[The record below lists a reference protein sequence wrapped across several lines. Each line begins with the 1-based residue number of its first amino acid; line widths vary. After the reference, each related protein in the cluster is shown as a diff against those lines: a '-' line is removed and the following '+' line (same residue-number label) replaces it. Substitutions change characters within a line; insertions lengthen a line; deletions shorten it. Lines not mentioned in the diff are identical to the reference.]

1 MRKSGSTPARQAGS
15 AASAAH
21 RLSTLDRSFRIL
33 GGCLNLAVLALAVAR
48 LAGSLGPA
56 WHPALIAGSLL
67 AFAAATFAADLTSG
81 LLHWGFDTWF
91 STTRG
96 PFRRMVSIVREHHT
110 KPDEIFTFRF
120 ATDSGMLSWFAGSGA
135 FVLLVLSQTVAAG
148 HPVLVVSLCLAAVV
162 YSVDVSL
169 MFEYHKWGHRRR
181 RGPVPRFLQRCGLLL
196 SPDHHLRH
204 HRGAH
209 DSHYCLING
218 LADRTLGEWG
228 FFRGLERLITAVTG
242 VPARAEDHAILA
254 RLVR

>member
-1 MRKSGSTPARQAGS
+1 MRQSDSVSARQAGS

-21 RLSTLDRSFRIL
+21 RLSIIDRSFRVL
-33 GGCLNLAVLALAVAR
+33 GGCLNVAVLLLAAAQ
-48 LAGSLGPA
+48 LATHLGAA
-56 WHPALIAGSLL
+56 WHPALIVGCLL

-91 STTRG
+91 STTQG
-96 PFRRMVSIVREHHT
+96 PFRRMVSIVREHHV
-110 KPDEIFTFRF
+110 KPDEIFSFRF
-120 ATDSGMLSWFAGSGA
+120 ATDSGMLSWFGGSGA
-135 FVLLVLSQTVAAG
+135 FVLLLASRVVG
-148 HPVLVVSLCLAAVV
+148 DRPVVVVGLCLAAVV
-162 YSVDVSL
+162 YSIDVSL

-181 RGPVPRFLQRCGLLL
+181 RGPIPRLAQRCGLLL

-228 FFRGLERLITAVTG
+228 FFRGLERIITAVTG
-242 VPARAEDHAILA
+242 ARPRAEDHAALA

>member
-1 MRKSGSTPARQAGS
+1 MRHPDFASARHSGS
-15 AASAAH
+15 AASSAH
-21 RLSTLDRSFRIL
+21 RLSAIDRSFRIL
-33 GGCLNLAVLALAVAR
+33 GACLNVLVLTIAVTR
-48 LAGSLGPA
+48 LAGHLGAA
-56 WHPALIAGSLL
+56 WHPALAGGCLV
-67 AFAAATFAADLTSG
+67 AFLVATFAADLTSG
-81 LLHWGFDTWF
+81 LLHWAFDTWF

-96 PFRRMVSIVREHHT
+96 AFRRMVSIVREHHV
-110 KPDEIFTFRF
+110 KPDEIFSFRF
-120 ATDSGMLSWFAGSGA
+120 ATDSGMLSWFGGSGA
-135 FVLLVLSQTVAAG
+135 FVLLVVSRAAG
-148 HPVLVVSLCLAAVV
+148 DRPVVVVALCLAAVI

-181 RGPVPRFLQRCGLLL
+181 RGPVPRLLQRCGLLL

-218 LADRTLGEWG
+218 VADRTLGAWG

-242 VPARAEDHAILA
+242 AQPRAEDHAALA

>member
-1 MRKSGSTPARQAGS
+1 MRPPGFASADRAGS

-21 RLSTLDRSFRIL
+21 HLSIMDRSFRIL
-33 GGCLNLAVLALAVAR
+33 GGCLNVLVLSLAVIRFAEHL
-48 LAGSLGPA
+48 SQA
-56 WHPALIAGSLL
+56 WPPALISGCL
-67 AFAAATFAADLTSG
+67 AAFGVATFVADLTSG
-81 LLHWGFDTWF
+81 LLHWAFDTWF

-96 PFRRMVSIVREHHT
+96 AFRRMVSIVREHHV
-110 KPDEIFTFRF
+110 KPDEIFSFRF
-120 ATDSGMLSWFAGSGA
+120 ATDSGMLSWFGGSGA
-135 FVLLVLSQTVAAG
+135 FVLLMASWAAG
-148 HPVLVVSLCLAAVV
+148 DWPVVVASLCLAAVV

-181 RGPVPRFLQRCGLLL
+181 RGRLARAAQRCGLLL

-218 LADRTLGEWG
+218 MADRTLGELG
-228 FFRGLERLITAVTG
+228 FFRGLERVITAVTG
-242 VPARAEDHAILA
+242 AEPRAEDHAALA

>member
-1 MRKSGSTPARQAGS
+1 MRHPGNAPARPAGS

-21 RLSTLDRSFRIL
+21 RLSGVDRAFRIL
-33 GGCLNLAVLALAVAR
+33 GGCLNAAVLLLAAGR
-48 LAGSLGPA
+48 LVTHLSRA
-56 WHPALIAGSLL
+56 WHPVLIGSCLV
-67 AFAAATFAADLTSG
+67 AFAVATFAADLTSG
-81 LLHWGFDTWF
+81 LLHWAFDTWF

-96 PFRRMVSIVREHHT
+96 AFRRMVSIVREHHV

-120 ATDSGMLSWFAGSGA
+120 ATDSWMLSWFGGSGA
-135 FVLLVLSQTVAAG
+135 FVLLALSWAVTG
-148 HPVLVVSLCLAAVV
+148 SPVLVVGLCLAAVV
-162 YSVDVSL
+162 YSLDVSL

-181 RGPVPRFLQRCGLLL
+181 RGRVPRLAQRCGLLL

-218 LADRTLGEWG
+218 LADRTLGQWG

-242 VPARAEDHAILA
+242 VRPRAEDHAMLA

>member
-1 MRKSGSTPARQAGS
+1 MRHPGSAPVRQSGS

-21 RLSTLDRSFRIL
+21 RLSVLDRAFRIL
-33 GGCLNLAVLALAVAR
+33 GGCLNAGVLFLAVAR
-48 LAGSLGPA
+48 LVTHLGHA
-56 WHPALIAGSLL
+56 WHPALIGGCLL
-67 AFAAATFAADLTSG
+67 ACAAATFAADLTSG
-81 LLHWGFDTWF
+81 LLHWAFDTWF

-96 PFRRMVSIVREHHT
+96 AFRRMVSIVREHHVT
-110 KPDEIFTFRF
+110 PDEIFTFRF
-120 ATDSGMLSWFAGSGA
+120 ATDSGMLSWFGGSGA
-135 FVLLVLSQTVAAG
+135 FVLLALSWIAEG
-148 HPVLVVSLCLAAVV
+148 HPVLVVSLCLAAAV

-181 RGPVPRFLQRCGLLL
+181 RGPVPRLAQRCGLLL

-228 FFRGLERLITAVTG
+228 FFRGLERIITAMTG
-242 VPARAEDHAILA
+242 VQPRAEDHAMLA
-254 RLVR
+254 KLVR

>member
-1 MRKSGSTPARQAGS
+1 MRHPGSAPARSPGS

-21 RLSTLDRSFRIL
+21 RLSVPDRAFRIL
-33 GGCLNLAVLALAVAR
+33 GGCLNVAVLLEAAAR
-48 LAGSLGPA
+48 LGSRLPQA
-56 WHPALIAGSLL
+56 WQPALVGGCLV

-81 LLHWGFDTWF
+81 LLHWAFDTWF

-96 PFRRMVSIVREHHT
+96 AFRRMVSIVREHHV

-120 ATDSGMLSWFAGSGA
+120 ATDSGMLSWFGGAGA
-135 FVLLVLSQTVAAG
+135 FVLLTLSWAVSG

-181 RGPVPRFLQRCGLLL
+181 RGPLPRLAQRCGLLL

-242 VPARAEDHAILA
+242 VRPRAEDHAMLA

>member
-1 MRKSGSTPARQAGS
+1 MHKSASSQHAGS

-21 RLSTLDRSFRIL
+21 RLSVLDRSFRML
-33 GGCLNLAVLALAVAR
+33 GGLLNLVVLGLVLVR
-48 LAGSLGPA
+48 LVGHLPAA
-56 WHPALIAGSLL
+56 WHPALIAGWLL

-91 STTRG
+91 STTSG

-120 ATDSGMLSWFAGSGA
+120 AADSGMLSWFAGSGA
-135 FVLLVLSQTVAAG
+135 FALLVLSWFAGG
-148 HPVLVVSLCLAAVV
+148 HPVLVVSLCLAALV
-162 YSVDVSL
+162 YSADVSL

-181 RGPVPRFLQRCGLLL
+181 RGPLPRLLQRCGLLL

-242 VPARAEDHAILA
+242 VPARAEDHAVLA

>member
-1 MRKSGSTPARQAGS
+1 MRTSGSTAARHPGS

-21 RLSTLDRSFRIL
+21 RLSILDRSLRIL
-33 GGCLNLAVLALAVAR
+33 GGCLNLAVLALAAVR
-48 LAGSLGPA
+48 LGTSLGPA
-56 WHPALIAGSLL
+56 WHPALLPGAVL

-91 STTRG
+91 STTSG
-96 PFRRMVSIVREHHT
+96 PFNRMVSIVREHHV

-135 FVLLVLSQTVAAG
+135 FVLLVLSSTFAAG
-148 HPVLVVSLCLAAVV
+148 HPVPVVCLCLAAVV
-162 YSVDVSL
+162 YSLDVSL
-169 MFEYHKWGHRRR
+169 MFEYHKWGHRQR
-181 RGPVPRFLQRCGLLL
+181 RGPVPRLLQRCGLLL

-218 LADRTLGEWG
+218 LADRTLGAWG

-242 VPARAEDHAILA
+242 VPARAEDHAVLA

>member
-1 MRKSGSTPARQAGS
+1 MRHPGIAPSRPSGS

-21 RLSTLDRSFRIL
+21 RLSVPDRAFRIL
-33 GGCLNLAVLALAVAR
+33 GGSLNVAVLLLAVAR
-48 LAGSLGPA
+48 LVTQLSQAWQPA
-56 WHPALIAGSLL
+56 RIGGCLL
-67 AFAAATFAADLTSG
+67 AFAGATFAADLTSG
-81 LLHWGFDTWF
+81 LLHWAFDTWF

-96 PFRRMVSIVREHHT
+96 AFRRMVSIVREHHV

-120 ATDSGMLSWFAGSGA
+120 ATDSGMLSWFGGSGA
-135 FVLLVLSQTVAAG
+135 FVLLALSFLAG
-148 HPVLVVSLCLAAVV
+148 RYPVVVVSLCLAAVV

-181 RGPVPRFLQRCGLLL
+181 RGPLPRLAQRCGLLL

-242 VPARAEDHAILA
+242 VQPRAEDHAMLA